1 MADMRGWVY
10 LYKRQEQVLFLLC
23 FLMIIVEIVA
33 AILKL
38 TVCLLDLRI
47 VLHLCSN
54 RLQFLKYCVKLCV
67 SAHTVYTYIDTHT
80 RTYIWMERLGD
91 RRRTRGGT
99 IRWTK

>member
-54 RLQFLKYCVKLCV
+54 
-67 SAHTVYTYIDTHT
+67 
-80 RTYIWMERLGD
+80 
-91 RRRTRGGT
+91 
-99 IRWTK
+99 